1 MSDHKLKKLV
11 VDVRKSNWKK
21 PFVSK
26 RIARVR
32 WEALK
37 VEAVEER
44 FQAVVER
51 KMGEMSEGR
60 GDSTRW
66 SEIADNLVE
75 AAKESCGEQPKTV
88 ENEWMVNKEEEDRR
102 LKQEITSALEEKNEA
117 QEKQRRG
124 EATEEEVE
132 AKKERIK
139 EARSGKEKGRDGRK
153 NGGKAF

>member
-117 QEKQRRG
+117 QEKQRG

-132 AKKERIK
+132 AKKERLK